1 MNALRNTVSAVAAL
15 AGLLASTGVAAA
27 DTGAYLRLDHTTVHR
42 GELVHVVAGCGD
54 GSLLNLVG
62 SEAFAPTGQDGPYD
76 GDGGVAVFTR
86 QANGLA
92 VGAATI
98 RADIAP
104 GRYHVGERCGGGNA
118 GGLDLTLRP

>member
-1 MNALRNTVSAVAAL
+1 MNALRTTAITVAAL
-15 AGLLASTGVAAA
+15 AGLLASTGTASAG
-27 DTGAYLRLDHTTVHR
+27 TGAYLRLDHTTVHR

-86 QANGLA
+86 QADGLLS
-92 VGAATI
+92 GAATI

>member
-1 MNALRNTVSAVAAL
+1 MNALRKSVITVATL
-15 AGLLASTGVAAA
+15 AGLVASTGVAFAG
-27 DTGAYLRLDHTTVHR
+27 TGAYLRLDHMTVHK
-42 GELVHVVAGCGD
+42 GDLVHVVAGCGD
-54 GSLLNLVG
+54 GGLLNLVG

-118 GGLDLTLRP
+118 GGLTITLRP